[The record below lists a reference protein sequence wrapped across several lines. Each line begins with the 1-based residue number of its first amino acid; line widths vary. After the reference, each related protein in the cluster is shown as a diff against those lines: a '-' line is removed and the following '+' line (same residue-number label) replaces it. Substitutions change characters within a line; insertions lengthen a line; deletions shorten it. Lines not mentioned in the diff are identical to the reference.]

1 MYFYLSSNWRKQRTS
16 VLFLI
21 YLAAFIGIILFSLP
35 GISAAQVTLSWDA
48 NTEPNL
54 AGYKV
59 YYGVSSGNYQPYK
72 DVGKTTTTSISS
84 LQSGSTY
91 YFAITAYDHSGSESE
106 YSNEVSYTPGPGCP
120 YEISPAMQSFESSGG
135 TGKVSVTTPTGC
147 SWSVFSNA
155 SWLLLTSNST
165 QTGNSTVN
173 FSVSSHTGS
182 TSRSGTLT
190 VAGKTFTVNQS
201 GVECSYSISPAS
213 QSLGSGGGTGT
224 VNVTTSTG
232 CPWSASSGTSWIT
245 ITSGKTGTGNGTAGY
260 SVSANSGISSRTGSL
275 TVAGKTFTVNQSGV
289 ECSYSISPASQS
301 LGSGGGTGTV
311 NVTTSTG
318 CPWSASSP
326 ASSGTSWITITSGKT
341 GTGNGTA
348 GYSVSANSGISS
360 RTGTLTVAGKTFTVN
375 QSGVECSY
383 SISPASQSLGS
394 GGGTGT
400 VNVTTSTGCP
410 WSASQR
416 NQLDHYYFGKN
427 RDRQRNRRVLGFRQL
442 GNLIQDRNP
451 DCCREDLHG
460 ESIRRGVQLFHLSR
474 QPVPRLRRRDGNRQR
489 DHLHRLPLE
498 CLQSR
503 F

>member
-1 MYFYLSSNWRKQRTS
+1 MYFYHSSNWRKQRTS

-59 YYGVSSGNYQPYK
+59 YYGVSSGNYQLYK

-232 CPWSASSGTSWIT
+232 CPWSASS
-245 ITSGKTGTGNGTAGY
+245 
-260 SVSANSGISSRTGSL
+260 
-275 TVAGKTFTVNQSGV
+275 
-289 ECSYSISPASQS
+289 PA
-301 LGSGGGTGTV
+301 
-311 NVTTSTG
+311 
-318 CPWSASSP
+318 A
-326 ASSGTSWITITSGKT
+326 SGTSWITITSGKT

-348 GYSVSANSGISS
+348 GYSVSANSGS
-360 RTGTLTVAGKTFTVN
+360 
-375 QSGVECSY
+375 
-383 SISPASQSLGS
+383 
-394 GGGTGT
+394 
-400 VNVTTSTGCP
+400 
-410 WSASQR
+410 
-416 NQLDHYYFGKN
+416 
-427 RDRQRNRRVLGFRQL
+427 
-442 GNLIQDRNP
+442 LIQDRNP

-474 QPVPRLRRRDGNRQR
+474 QPVPRLRRRDGHRQR
-489 DHLHRLPLE
+489 DHLRRLPLE

-503 F
+503 C